1 MTVEAAVLQGKIIA
15 MLVLIFIMVTAVLA
29 LQIVTTTNISN
40 AVLILDVLVSFQVC

>member
-1 MTVEAAVLQGKIIA
+1 MTVEAAALQRKMIA
-15 MLVLIFIMVTAVLA
+15 MLVLIVMVTAVLV